1 MRLRALLP
9 FFAFWFLA
17 VSSLSAQHS
26 PDPTQARLAT
36 VVHLAA
42 LTQSDFKTLSAQA
55 QSGDPGAQYW
65 LARVYEQGRLVPKD
79 SMQFESWLFKSAE
92 QGYPPAE
99 EILGRMCL
107 SGVHRDPRKAEMW
120 LRRAAVHG
128 NSEAQFWLGAAYEQ
142 GWIGATNF
150 QEALKWFRKAAEQ
163 GHPDAQASLGQ
174 MYEDGEGVEQNYALA
189 AEWYRKAAEHVPDLG
204 GAGQGRNDLGLLYM
218 QGLGVPKDY
227 LQAYMWFAL
236 AHCEDNLKQVQSEMT
251 PPQILHAQHMVEE
264 WKKQHPTP

>member
-92 QGYPPAE
+92 QGYARAE
-99 EILGRMCL
+99 EIAGRMGL
-107 SGVHRDPRKAEMW
+107 SGVHHDPRKADMW
-120 LRRAAVHG
+120 VRGAAGPGHSGAAV
-128 NSEAQFWLGAAYEQ
+128 L
-142 GWIGATNF
+142 
-150 QEALKWFRKAAEQ
+150 
-163 GHPDAQASLGQ
+163 
-174 MYEDGEGVEQNYALA
+174 
-189 AEWYRKAAEHVPDLG
+189 
-204 GAGQGRNDLGLLYM
+204 
-218 QGLGVPKDY
+218 
-227 LQAYMWFAL
+227 
-236 AHCEDNLKQVQSEMT
+236 
-251 PPQILHAQHMVEE
+251 
-264 WKKQHPTP
+264 